1 MSTKNKSYK
10 KALIETESIKIFG
23 NNHDVELLSGWY
35 LESKYDE
42 ILLNDFD
49 YLNDSESENKDD
61 ILESIKDNFTGFFY
75 KGELYSL
82 SEFLII
88 NDPQGDLKN
97 YDGILNFTY
106 FNGLLVKFTGGGESI
121 KVYYFYT
128 K

>member
-88 NDPQGDLKN
+88 NDP
-97 YDGILNFTY
+97 
-106 FNGLLVKFTGGGESI
+106 
-121 KVYYFYT
+121 
-128 K
+128 